1 MEHVMDQKIILLVED
16 NADDEALTLR
26 AIRKHNIANEVTVM
40 RDGAEALEY
49 LFAEGRHSGRAEA
62 DDPTVMLLDLKL
74 PKVDGIEVLRRA
86 RSHPRTRLLPVVVL
100 TSSKEEQDILN
111 SYSFGANSYIRKPV
125 DFDKFMEAVGS
136 LGMYWLL
143 LNERPPATE
152 GRT

>member
-1 MEHVMDQKIILLVED
+1 MDQKTILLVED

-26 AIRKHNIANEVTVM
+26 AIRKHNIASEVMVA

-49 LFAEGRHSGRAEA
+49 LFAEGRYVGRVEA
-62 DDPTVMLLDLKL
+62 HDPTVVLLDLKL

-86 RSHPRTRLLPVVVL
+86 RTHPRTRLLPVVVL

-125 DFDKFMEAVGS
+125 SFEQLVESVRTIGQ
-136 LGMYWLL
+136 YWLII
-143 LNERPPATE
+143 NEVPPPVRKGE
-152 GRT
+152 R